1 MAMTTTTTT
10 TRAMT
15 TTTRAM
21 TTTTTT
27 RDRHHHRHHP
37 NRGRASNKARAS
49 SAMDEERPR
58 IQRLKLQRDGDGTT
72 DVLAQ
77 KTLVQKTAVDAH
89 RDMEEWHAS
98 DEGKAVVESIAP
110 KGEMSKED
118 FMNHAKEH
126 ITEVGEQPDT
136 LAHTAAPAEPH
147 EIDQTTRWVIATF
160 LNRLIHIP
168 MMNPMTEQII
178 CVKAVDLIADAIE
191 RELHRTGAHH
201 FFRDASEH
209 EERGD
214 LEEWLVKISDDLNL
228 IIDVPLMDEKQEYEC
243 IHAVLSLITHQYLE
257 KKKRDAENNPIKH
270 KWVLLVNMLG

>member
-1 MAMTTTTTT
+1 MTMTMTT

-21 TTTTTT
+21 TTTTT

-168 MMNPMTEQII
+168 LMNPMTEQII

>member
-1 MAMTTTTTT
+1 MAMTTTTT

-228 IIDVPLMDEKQEYEC
+228 VIDVPLMDEKQEYEC

>member
-1 MAMTTTTTT
+1 MAMTMTTT

>member
-21 TTTTTT
+21 TTTTT

>member
-1 MAMTTTTTT
+1 MTMKMTTTRAMTMT

-15 TTTRAM
+15 TTTA
-21 TTTTTT
+21 
-27 RDRHHHRHHP
+27 RDRHHHRRHHP

-118 FMNHAKEH
+118 FMDHAKEH

-201 FFRDASEH
+201 FFRDATEH

-228 IIDVPLMDEKQEYEC
+228 VIDVPLMDEKQEYEC

>member
-1 MAMTTTTTT
+1 MTTTTT

>member
-1 MAMTTTTTT
+1 MAMTTTTT

-15 TTTRAM
+15 TTTREM
-21 TTTTTT
+21 TTTTTS
-27 RDRHHHRHHP
+27 DRHHHRHHP

-118 FMNHAKEH
+118 FMDHAKEH

>member
-21 TTTTTT
+21 TTTTT

-168 MMNPMTEQII
+168 LMNPMTEQII

>member
-1 MAMTTTTTT
+1 MAMTTTTT

>member
-1 MAMTTTTTT
+1 
-10 TRAMT
+10 
-15 TTTRAM
+15 
-21 TTTTTT
+21 
-27 RDRHHHRHHP
+27 
-37 NRGRASNKARAS
+37 
-49 SAMDEERPR
+49 MDDDRPR
-58 IQRLKLQRDGDGTT
+58 VQRLKLQRDGEMAT

-118 FMNHAKEH
+118 FMDHAKEH

-201 FFRDASEH
+201 FFRDATEH

-228 IIDVPLMDEKQEYEC
+228 VIDVPLMDEKQEYEC

>member
-1 MAMTTTTTT
+1 MTMKMTT

-15 TTTRAM
+15 MTTRAM
-21 TTTTTT
+21 KTTTTT
-27 RDRHHHRHHP
+27 RDRHHHHRHHP
-37 NRGRASNKARAS
+37 NRGRASTKARAS

-118 FMNHAKEH
+118 FMDHAKEH

-228 IIDVPLMDEKQEYEC
+228 VIDVPLMDEKQEYEC

>member
-1 MAMTTTTTT
+1 MAMTTTTT

-21 TTTTTT
+21 TTTTT

>member
-1 MAMTTTTTT
+1 MAMTTTTT

-201 FFRDASEH
+201 FFRDATEH

-228 IIDVPLMDEKQEYEC
+228 VIDVPLMDEKQEYEC

>member
-1 MAMTTTTTT
+1 MTMKMTTTRAMTMT

-15 TTTRAM
+15 TTTA
-21 TTTTTT
+21 
-27 RDRHHHRHHP
+27 RDRHHHRRHHP

-228 IIDVPLMDEKQEYEC
+228 VIDVPLMDEKQEYEC

>member
-1 MAMTTTTTT
+1 MTMKMTTTRAMTMT

-15 TTTRAM
+15 TTTA
-21 TTTTTT
+21 
-27 RDRHHHRHHP
+27 RDRHHHRRHHP

-118 FMNHAKEH
+118 FMDHAKEH

>member
-1 MAMTTTTTT
+1 MVMTTTTTT

-21 TTTTTT
+21 TTTTT

>member
-1 MAMTTTTTT
+1 MMTTTMTT
-10 TRAMT
+10 MT
-15 TTTRAM
+15 TTNA
-21 TTTTTT
+21 
-27 RDRHHHRHHP
+27 RDRRRNRNHPHH
-37 NRGRASNKARAS
+37 GRASHRARAS
-49 SAMDEERPR
+49 SAMDDERPK
-58 IQRLKLQRDGDGTT
+58 IQRLQLQRDGDALT

-77 KTLVQKTAVDAH
+77 KTLVQKTAVDVH

-118 FMNHAKEH
+118 FMDHVKEH
-126 ITEVGEQPDT
+126 ITEVGQQPDT

-201 FFRDASEH
+201 FFRDATEH

-214 LEEWLVKISDDLNL
+214 L
-228 IIDVPLMDEKQEYEC
+228 
-243 IHAVLSLITHQYLE
+243 
-257 KKKRDAENNPIKH
+257 
-270 KWVLLVNMLG
+270 

>member
-1 MAMTTTTTT
+1 MTMKMTTTRAMTMT

-15 TTTRAM
+15 TTTA
-21 TTTTTT
+21 
-27 RDRHHHRHHP
+27 RDRHHHRRHHP

-201 FFRDASEH
+201 FFRDATEH

-228 IIDVPLMDEKQEYEC
+228 VIDVPLMDEKQEYEC

>member
-1 MAMTTTTTT
+1 MAATTMTLATLVTDRQNSRPSSGRRSTT
-10 TRAMT
+10 TRGRVSH
-15 TTTRAM
+15 RA
-21 TTTTTT
+21 
-27 RDRHHHRHHP
+27 
-37 NRGRASNKARAS
+37 RASAGDAAHKDRPHAS
-49 SAMDEERPR
+49 SAMSD
-58 IQRLKLQRDGDGTT
+58 I
-72 DVLAQ
+72 LAQ
-77 KTLVQKTAVDAH
+77 KTVVQKNAVDAH
-89 RDMEEWHAS
+89 REMQEWHAS
-98 DEGKAVVESIAP
+98 DEGKAMVESIAP
-110 KGEMSKED
+110 KGTMSKDE
-118 FMNHAKEH
+118 FMDHAKEH
-126 ITEVGEQPDT
+126 VTTLGEQPDT

-168 MMNPMTEQII
+168 LMNPMTEQII

-228 IIDVPLMDEKQEYEC
+228 IIDVPLMDEKQEYDC

-257 KKKRDAENNPIKH
+257 KKKRDAKNNPIKH

>member
-1 MAMTTTTTT
+1 MA
-10 TRAMT
+10 
-15 TTTRAM
+15 
-21 TTTTTT
+21 
-27 RDRHHHRHHP
+27 
-37 NRGRASNKARAS
+37 
-49 SAMDEERPR
+49 
-58 IQRLKLQRDGDGTT
+58 T

-77 KTLVQKTAVDAH
+77 KTLVQKSAVDAH

-147 EIDQTTRWVIATF
+147 EI
-160 LNRLIHIP
+160 
-168 MMNPMTEQII
+168 
-178 CVKAVDLIADAIE
+178 E

-201 FFRDASEH
+201 FFRDATEH

-257 KKKRDAENNPIKH
+257 KKKETQRTIPSSTS
-270 KWVLLVNMLG
+270 GSCSSTCS

>member
-1 MAMTTTTTT
+1 MTT

-21 TTTTTT
+21 TTTTT

>member
-1 MAMTTTTTT
+1 MTMKMTTTRAMTMT

-15 TTTRAM
+15 TTTA
-21 TTTTTT
+21 
-27 RDRHHHRHHP
+27 RDRHHHRRHHP

>member
-1 MAMTTTTTT
+1 MTTTTT

-98 DEGKAVVESIAP
+98 EGKAVVESIAP

>member
-1 MAMTTTTTT
+1 MTMTMTT

-15 TTTRAM
+15 TTTA
-21 TTTTTT
+21 

-168 MMNPMTEQII
+168 LMNPMTEQII

>member
-1 MAMTTTTTT
+1 MTMTMTT

-21 TTTTTT
+21 TTTTT

-201 FFRDASEH
+201 FFRDATEH

>member
-1 MAMTTTTTT
+1 MTMKMTTTRAMTMT

-15 TTTRAM
+15 TTTA
-21 TTTTTT
+21 
-27 RDRHHHRHHP
+27 RDRHHHRRHHP

-118 FMNHAKEH
+118 FMDHAKEH

-228 IIDVPLMDEKQEYEC
+228 VIDVPLMDEKQEYEC

>member
-1 MAMTTTTTT
+1 MAMTTTTT

-118 FMNHAKEH
+118 FMDHAKEH

>member
-1 MAMTTTTTT
+1 
-10 TRAMT
+10 
-15 TTTRAM
+15 
-21 TTTTTT
+21 
-27 RDRHHHRHHP
+27 
-37 NRGRASNKARAS
+37 
-49 SAMDEERPR
+49 MDEERPR

-118 FMNHAKEH
+118 FMDHAKEH

-228 IIDVPLMDEKQEYEC
+228 VIDVPLMDEKQEYEC